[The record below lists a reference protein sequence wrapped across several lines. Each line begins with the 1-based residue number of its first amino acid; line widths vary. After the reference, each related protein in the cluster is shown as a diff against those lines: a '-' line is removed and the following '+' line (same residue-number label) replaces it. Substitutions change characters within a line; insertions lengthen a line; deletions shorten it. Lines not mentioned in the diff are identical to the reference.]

1 MKYKDKNVNEI
12 SNALAEKMRSFET
25 ITKKEL
31 DEFRKKI
38 YLILKSK
45 LLHLTFNPC

>member
-31 DEFRKKI
+31 DEFRKKMKEH
-38 YLILKSK
+38 LLNSK
-45 LLHLTFNPC
+45 K

>member
-25 ITKKEL
+25 ITKEEL
-31 DEFRKKI
+31 DEFRKKMKEH
-38 YLILKSK
+38 LLNLKK
-45 LLHLTFNPC
+45 